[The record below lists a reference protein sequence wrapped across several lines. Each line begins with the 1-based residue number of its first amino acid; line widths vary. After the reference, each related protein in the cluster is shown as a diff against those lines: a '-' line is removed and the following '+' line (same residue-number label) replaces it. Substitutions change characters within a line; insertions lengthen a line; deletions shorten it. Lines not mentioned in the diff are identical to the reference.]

1 VQLIL
6 LISQEAIQLL
16 SQEQGLV
23 RGELKQHP
31 LARLVLSF
39 ELVRAALAGRGDAGE
54 RLRLQGTRH
63 EICLGMM

>member
-1 VQLIL
+1 MQLIL

-31 LARLVLSF
+31 LARLVLDLK
-39 ELVRAALAGRGDAGE
+39 LVGAALASWGE
-54 RLRLQGTRH
+54 GARVFAF
-63 EICLGMM
+63 